1 MQNKLR
7 TTQTVL
13 TTYLTRARL
22 SRRPL
27 ELHHHRPLAIKT
39 YIPKFEESYNADK
52 HSYDP
57 DKDRAQL
64 AKLKAEHK
72 RERKGAIRELRKDN
86 SFVAREKLKEDKKTS
101 KEYHAKMA
109 KLTAMIQTE
118 EGAAANE
125 YKRQKK
131 R

>member
-1 MQNKLR
+1 M
-7 TTQTVL
+7 L
-13 TTYLTRARL
+13 TTALARARL

-27 ELHHHRPLAIKT
+27 ELHHHRPLPIKT
-39 YIPKFEESYNADK
+39 YIPKFEESYSADK
-52 HSYDP
+52 RSYDP
-57 DKDRAQL
+57 DKERAQL

-72 RERKGAIRELRKDN
+72 RERKGALRELRKDS

-109 KLTAMIQTE
+109 RLTAMIQTE